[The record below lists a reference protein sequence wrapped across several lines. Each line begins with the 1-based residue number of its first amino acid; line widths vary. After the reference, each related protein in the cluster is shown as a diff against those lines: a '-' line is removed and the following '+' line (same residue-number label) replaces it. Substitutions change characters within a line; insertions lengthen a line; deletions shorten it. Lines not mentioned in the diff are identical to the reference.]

1 MLAFSFSVVS
11 LGLPHPSS
19 SSEEPIKY
27 CPYVQDGY
35 VIMNHTA
42 EETRR
47 VLIVHVR
54 LPRISYNRS
63 SLSKELARHTPSL
76 VQSIDS
82 SQSAT
87 MTLFF
92 FSDVRGVPLHA
103 STLLIV
109 PALNT
114 YNVLSLFSFHHA
126 LASSALLFVVEFTN
140 NGSPDAFL

>member
-54 LPRISYNRS
+54 LPRISYVWTGITPLFPRNLRDTHT
-63 SLSKELARHTPSL
+63 LSRT
-76 VQSIDS
+76 IDRF
-82 SQSAT
+82 
-87 MTLFF
+87 LPI
-92 FSDVRGVPLHA
+92 SDH
-103 STLLIV
+103 
-109 PALNT
+109 
-114 YNVLSLFSFHHA
+114 
-126 LASSALLFVVEFTN
+126 
-140 NGSPDAFL
+140 DAFLFL